1 MTCRHGISP
10 RANIVKGMYADDWTR
25 WHDEHERRRSAPH
38 GLLAAT
44 GMYWLD
50 ATPERFPDAPGAWS
64 VGADGAVTVRLD
76 AGEQLTAGDGATIT
90 GEHDFG
96 PVDEDGVT
104 LAFGKEE
111 ATVEVA
117 TRGEGVIVRP
127 RHPGHKLRVEY
138 AGTPAFPPDE
148 KWIVDARYVPLDQP
162 DEIALPTVV
171 EGLDGSDRAQG
182 RVEFEI
188 GGVPLALTVFAG
200 AAEGTLTTLFSDR
213 TAGVTTYPA
222 SRRLPIPRPSPD
234 GTLRIDFNRATN
246 LPCAYTDFAT
256 CTLAPPENRLP
267 VAIEAGEQIPRARR
281 AAD

>member
-1 MTCRHGISP
+1 
-10 RANIVKGMYADDWTR
+10 MYADDWTR
-25 WHDEHERRRSAPH
+25 WHTEHERRRSSPH
-38 GLLAAT
+38 GFLAIT
-44 GMYWLD
+44 GLYWLGSM
-50 ATPERFPDAPGAWS
+50 PERFPEAPGAWS
-64 VGADGAVTVRLD
+64 VGDEGVVTVRLD
-76 AGEQLTAGDGATIT
+76 AGEELTLGDGTT
-90 GEHDFG
+90 FTGGEHQLG

-104 LAFGKEE
+104 LSFGKEE

-127 RHPGHKLRVEY
+127 RHPGNRLRVEY
-138 AGTPAFPPDE
+138 AGTPAFAPDE
-148 KWIVDARYVPLDQP
+148 KWIVDARYVPLDTP
-162 DEIALPTVV
+162 DEVQLPTVV
-171 EGLDGSDRAQG
+171 EGLDSSDEARG

-222 SRRLPIPRPSPD
+222 SRRLPIPRPAAD

-267 VAIEAGEQIPRARR
+267 VAIEAGEQIPRARQ